1 MTGSGACVLGRKRTK
16 VKITGLTTGKIV
28 DYGLKDSQN
37 MGACMAPAACDTIC
51 QNLIDFNRRPED
63 YDHIITGDLG
73 SIGQEILLELLRQKG
88 FDIARQHLD
97 CGIMIFDEATQDT
110 GAGGS
115 GCGCAAVVLTS
126 YLLPKLKTGEWK
138 RILFVPT
145 GALMSKVSF
154 QEGQSVPG
162 IAQAVV
168 IEHEEEERQ

>member
-1 MTGSGACVLGRKRTK
+1 
-16 VKITGLTTGKIV
+16 
-28 DYGLKDSQN
+28 

-63 YDHIITGDLG
+63 YDHIVTGDLG
-73 SIGQEILLELLRQKG
+73 TVGQEILFELLRQRG
-88 FDIARQHLD
+88 FDITAQHLD

-126 YLLPKLKTGEWK
+126 FLLPKLESGEWK
-138 RILFVPT
+138 RILFLPT

-168 IEHEEEERQ
+168 IEHEEEEKK